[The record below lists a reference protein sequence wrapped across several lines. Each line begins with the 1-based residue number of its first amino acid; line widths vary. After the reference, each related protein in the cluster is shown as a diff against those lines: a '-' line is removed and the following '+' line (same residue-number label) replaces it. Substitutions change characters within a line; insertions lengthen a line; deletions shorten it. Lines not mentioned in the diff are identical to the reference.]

1 MKKGLI
7 YLGSITLVI
16 IILFAC
22 GGASNDENAD
32 AKKKQELEAQ
42 KEEAKL
48 EKQKLDSINKALS
61 AIKVRVFNHEALAFD
76 SEGWCIMEDNSVR
89 INEVKDFNS
98 TKTYSC
104 KEGNYIQKLSIE
116 GDFKGITIQFLDD
129 KAKLVKE
136 FKNVDLKKSIS
147 YSDVN
152 YQPVSQQEVKKKDAF
167 YQDWF
172 EKASKIQMA
181 YNDSIFYTAT
191 WKSNGWYVQ

>member
-1 MKKGLI
+1 MKKGMMF
-7 YLGSITLVI
+7 LGSMTLVTLL
-16 IILFAC
+16 LFSC
-22 GGASNDENAD
+22 GGSASDENSGAND
-32 AKKKQELEAQ
+32 KQELEAQ
-42 KEEAKL
+42 NKAKL

-116 GDFKGITIQFLDD
+116 GNFKGITIQFLDD

>member
-1 MKKGLI
+1 MKKGMMF
-7 YLGSITLVI
+7 LGSMTLVT
-16 IILFAC
+16 LLLLSC
-22 GGASNDENAD
+22 GGSASDENSGAND
-32 AKKKQELEAQ
+32 KQELEAQ
-42 KEEAKL
+42 NKAKL

-116 GDFKGITIQFLDD
+116 GNFKGITIQFLDD

>member
-7 YLGSITLVI
+7 YLGAITFVT

-32 AKKKQELEAQ
+32 AKKRQELEAQ

-61 AIKVRVFNHEALAFD
+61 AIQVRIFNHEALIFD
-76 SEGWCIMEDNSVR
+76 YEGWCMTPDNSAKV
-89 INEVKDFNS
+89 NEIKDFNE
-98 TKTYSC
+98 TKFYTC

-116 GDFKGITIQFLDD
+116 GNFNGINIQFLDN
-129 KAKLVKE
+129 KSKLVKE
-136 FKNVDLKKSIS
+136 FKNVDLKNSLS
-147 YSDVN
+147 YSDMNHQSVD
-152 YQPVSQQEVKKKDAF
+152 QLQVHRKDAF
-167 YQDWF
+167 FQDWF

-191 WKSNGWYVQ
+191 WKSNGWFVQ